1 MMFYSDSK
9 PHISSNTLL
18 SSWTSIYFE
27 CNFAT
32 NLMTHFIRTK
42 FSRSNFG
49 PLDSFV
55 YSSIHYLVPLQIT
68 YGLTLGTVMY
78 TSSCLS
84 LNVHCRRK
92 RAFKPKEFY
101 IRDEARP
108 FKCPFSNANDSI
120 LKLVVSIASGVSL
133 WYRPFYKRC

>member
-42 FSRSNFG
+42 FSRSSFG

-55 YSSIHYLVPLQIT
+55 YYLLPLQIT
-68 YGLTLGTVMY
+68 YGLTLGTVMH
-78 TSSCLS
+78 TSSCSS
-84 LNVHCRRK
+84 LNVHCRKK